1 MEFDSPGTPCDRTGG
16 MYVNNLLLLALVIA
30 VWFVLMR
37 FVLPRF
43 GVPT

>member
-1 MEFDSPGTPCDRTGG
+1 MNEIWLPL
-16 MYVNNLLLLALVIA
+16 VVIA
-30 VWFVLMR
+30 GYVVLMR

>member
-1 MEFDSPGTPCDRTGG
+1 MGELLFP
-16 MYVNNLLLLALVIA
+16 LLLLAVYI
-30 VWFVLMR
+30 VLMR